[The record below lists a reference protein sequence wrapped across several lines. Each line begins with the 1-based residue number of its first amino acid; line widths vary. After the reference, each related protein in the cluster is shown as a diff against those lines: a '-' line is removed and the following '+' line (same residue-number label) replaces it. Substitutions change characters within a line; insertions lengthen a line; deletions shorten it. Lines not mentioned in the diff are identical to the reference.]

1 MNVRTSL
8 LTFMGPSEL
17 TLEAHDLDRAA
28 WSIGL
33 SRQGTG
39 VMALPVAN
47 QDRMLSIMH

>member
-1 MNVRTSL
+1 MNVRLSL
-8 LTFMGPSEL
+8 LTFMGLSEAARHVH
-17 TLEAHDLDRAA
+17 EPDRAA
-28 WSIGL
+28 WRIGL